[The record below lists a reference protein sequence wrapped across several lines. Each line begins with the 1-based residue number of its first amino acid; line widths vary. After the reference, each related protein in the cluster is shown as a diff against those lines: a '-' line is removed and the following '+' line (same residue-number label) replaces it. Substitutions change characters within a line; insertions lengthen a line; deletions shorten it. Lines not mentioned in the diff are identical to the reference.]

1 MKILSFKP
9 FYPIPA
15 PVPTAGIPP
24 DVKTPLIH
32 LCFIMDWLLCSI
44 PDFGRFYGSRG
55 LYMFGCRARQK
66 PPSSLTRTRVHRRT
80 GLRGKGQG
88 CPLRFWTGA
97 TGSAGAVSAPLPGY
111 GLRVFG
117 RGAIQARQRLESFR
131 RLSGMPAYA
140 PYPLRRGT
148 PSALKHPKTLAGR
161 AGEPK
166 RAFLQVFRNPLPLAD
181 PPCIFV

>member
-88 CPLRFWTGA
+88 CPLRFWTGR
-97 TGSAGAVSAPLPGY
+97 TG
-111 GLRVFG
+111 G
-117 RGAIQARQRLESFR
+117 RGSGERSLAQEPVWNALLYQRGIPHSL
-131 RLSGMPAYA
+131 AYLLMQIA
-140 PYPLRRGT
+140 
-148 PSALKHPKTLAGR
+148 
-161 AGEPK
+161 
-166 RAFLQVFRNPLPLAD
+166 
-181 PPCIFV
+181 C